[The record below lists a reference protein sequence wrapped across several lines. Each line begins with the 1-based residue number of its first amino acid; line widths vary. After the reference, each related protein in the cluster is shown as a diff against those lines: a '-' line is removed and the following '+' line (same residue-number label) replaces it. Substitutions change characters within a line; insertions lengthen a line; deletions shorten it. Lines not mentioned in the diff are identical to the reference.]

1 MKTQVLKKA
10 KRRRNTVI
18 GILATVLLVIA
29 GLVYFVFVPGIPGA
43 YKLYTLHQEV
53 NAIGTTSYGS
63 SYGSNSYVAIYE
75 IRNLGPYTMQIDEIS
90 SDFICS
96 DPEGFQYDP
105 DFGSNTISLR
115 AYPKVLKPGQKGYL
129 IMNMPDSV
137 SGVDLKTIQGLRNVT
152 VKATRQPLHFQAP
165 IQIKHYELAP
175 GRIAVSAARTTP
187 REDVYSHLMA
197 FSRDDAGNING
208 FMWGFLQELPP
219 VNTSSA
225 QNAYVGSTT
234 LLYGT
239 EHYTELYMSCGFYEN

>member
-10 KRRRNTVI
+10 KRRHSTVI
-18 GILATVLLVIA
+18 GVLAAAIIIIA
-29 GLVYFVFVPGIPGA
+29 GLIYFVFVPGIPGA

-53 NAIGTTSYGS
+53 NAIGTS
-63 SYGSNSYVAIYE
+63 SYGRSSTYNSYVAIYE

-90 SDFICS
+90 SDFVCS

-105 DFGSNTISLR
+105 DFGNNTISLY
-115 AYPKVLKPGQKGYL
+115 AYPNVLKPWQNGYL
-129 IMNMPDSV
+129 ILQLAENL
-137 SGVDLKTIQGLRNVT
+137 SGVELNTIQGLRNVT

-165 IQIKHYELAP
+165 IRIEHYDLAP
-175 GRIAVSAARTTP
+175 GCIAVSAARTTP
-187 REDVYSHLMA
+187 RDDIYSHLMA

-208 FMWGFLQELPP
+208 FMWGLLQELPP

-225 QNAYVGSTT
+225 QNAYVASTT

-239 EHYTELYMSCGFYEN
+239 EHYTELYMSCGFYEK

>member
-1 MKTQVLKKA
+1 MKK

-18 GILATVLLVIA
+18 GILAAVLLFIA

-43 YKLYTLHQEV
+43 YKLYALHQEV
-53 NAIGTTSYGS
+53 NAIGTSDYYS
-63 SYGSNSYVAIYE
+63 SYVAIYE
-75 IRNLGPYTMQIDEIS
+75 IRNWGPYTMQIDDIT

-96 DPEGFQYDP
+96 APEGFQYDP
-105 DFGSNTISLR
+105 DFGDNTISLH
-115 AYPKVLKPGQKGYL
+115 AYPKVLKPWQKGYL
-129 IMNMPDSV
+129 IMNMPEPI

-197 FSRDDAGNING
+197 ISRDGAGNING

-225 QNAYVGSTT
+225 QDAYVASTT

-239 EHYTELYMSCGFYEN
+239 AHYSDLYMSCGFYED